1 MTASLSEQSVGKVGF
16 VQRHGL
22 WTDEDREAADRIRA
36 QLAEADLRQVRIA
49 WCDQHG
55 IARGKTLSVR
65 DFVTVLDNGMDFQT
79 ATLVMDTT
87 NNIFVPLFVPGGGF
101 GVPELSG
108 YPDAILV
115 PDPKTFVLL
124 PWADRTGWVLSD
136 MYFGN
141 GKPVPFS
148 TRHILRTRLEA
159 LAAAGYEY
167 VAGLEV
173 EFYITKLDDPMLTP
187 EHSGLNPEPPR
198 VSTIAHGFQY
208 LTENR
213 NDEIDGI
220 LGILSENL
228 IGLGL
233 PLRSMEDEWG
243 PGQSEF
249 TFDPQIGLAAAD
261 SMVLFRNAV
270 KQICRRNGL
279 HATFMTRPGLPNFFS
294 SGWHLHESLRE
305 VGSGRNAFSTAEDD
319 TQPIS
324 QVGRHFVGGLLEHA
338 AAASVFTTPTVN
350 GYKRFQPNSFAP
362 NKASWALE
370 NRGAMLRVI
379 GGPGDPAT
387 HLENRI
393 GEPCANPYLYL
404 ASQVAAG
411 MAGLERKTDP
421 GDLDENPYEAD
432 RTPLPASL
440 VDAVRA
446 LEADTL
452 YREAFGAP
460 FVDYMLK
467 MKNYEWGRFLA
478 HVTDW
483 EHREYFEVY

>member
-1 MTASLSEQSVGKVGF
+1 MTSSLSAQSVGKVGF
-16 VQRHGL
+16 VERHEL
-22 WTDEDREAADRIRA
+22 WTDEDRAAAERVKA

-65 DFVTVLDNGMDFQT
+65 DFVTALDNGMDFQT

-87 NNIFVPLFVPGGGF
+87 NNIFVPLFVPGAGF
-101 GVPELSG
+101 GIPELSG
-108 YPDAILV
+108 YPDSILV
-115 PDPKTFVLL
+115 PDPKTFVVL
-124 PWADRTGWVLSD
+124 PWVDRTGWVLSD
-136 MYFGN
+136 MYFSN
-141 GKPVPFS
+141 GTPVPFS
-148 TRHILRTRLEA
+148 TRHILRTQLDA
-159 LAAAGYEY
+159 LAGAGYEY

-173 EFYITKLDDPMLTP
+173 EFYITRLEDPMLSP
-187 EHSGLNPEPPR
+187 LDSGLNPEPPR
-198 VSTIAHGFQY
+198 VSAIAHGFQY

-213 NDEIDGI
+213 NDEIDAI
-220 LGILSENL
+220 LAVLSENL
-228 IGLGL
+228 TAVGL
-233 PLRSMEDEWG
+233 PLRTMEDEWG

-249 TFDPQIGLAAAD
+249 TFDPQVGLDAAD

-305 VGSGRNAFSTAEDD
+305 PGTGRNAFSTADDD

-324 QVGRHFVGGLLEHA
+324 EVGRHFVGGLLEHA

-362 NKASWALE
+362 NRASWALE
-370 NRGAMLRVI
+370 NRGAMIRLI

-393 GEPCANPYLYL
+393 GEPCANPYLYM

-411 MAGLERKTDP
+411 MAGMRKRTDP
-421 GDLDENPYEAD
+421 GELDANPYEAD
-432 RTPLPASL
+432 RAPLPASL
-440 VDAVRA
+440 ADALRA

-452 YREAFGAP
+452 FREAFGEP
-460 FVDYMLK
+460 FVDYVLA
-467 MKNYEWGRFLA
+467 MKNHEWGRFLA